1 MADAPSATAQDAR
14 ADGGSGPPRVA
25 AKRLGLYTIPIHRA
39 FADALAVGLV
49 RRFGGDRM
57 RLAQGVVLVPTNR
70 AKRTIQDAFVRASGG
85 GLLLPRLVAIGDPEV
100 EEAAGAFADPAD
112 DAPIPPAIEPLA
124 RRMILA
130 RLVAE
135 ERQRAGRPIDGGE
148 AVRLAGDLARTLDQL
163 LVEEVPPHRL
173 RDIVLD
179 ETLSAH
185 WERSLEL
192 FRVVLDRWPGEL
204 AALGRIDLAD
214 RRTRLLR
221 RLCARWSSHPPRGF
235 VCSAGITTTAP
246 AVAGLLRCIAGM
258 ERGMIVLPGLDT
270 AMADEE
276 WAMLGPHDPDPVTGR
291 RRRSIET
298 HPQFHMKVLLDRM
311 GVNRAEFVRW
321 QAASEH
327 DATPTRSRAI
337 ATALAPADRTHH
349 WIDVPAADRRLSGV
363 RMVELATPAEEAQ
376 AIAIALREALE
387 TPGRTAALVTPDR
400 ALARRVAAHCARW
413 DIRVDDSAGQ
423 ALSVLAPGTLLLAL
437 VEAAAQGFAP
447 VALLALLK
455 HPLVRSGDARVAW
468 LDGVRRLD
476 RALRGPRPAPG
487 LAGIDRHLRE
497 GEMRDAA
504 VREQARPFWEEAR
517 ALLEPLA
524 AGFAAGSQPPAALLA
539 LVRETATALAGD
551 AAWSRPEGRAA
562 AELIATLE
570 AESPAGPPSVD
581 PQNLP
586 AMLRT
591 LLDEVAVRPPQG
603 EHPRLAILGLL
614 EARLQTADLMILGG
628 LNEGVWP
635 ALPAPD
641 PWLAPR
647 IRQEL
652 GLPGLERRIGLSAH
666 DFASALGGR
675 EVVLTRAARD
685 ATAPTIASRLWLR
698 LQALDD
704 GLERV
709 GSLRD
714 WARAIDTPEAYR
726 AASRP
731 APKPPVALRPRR
743 ISVTEVDRLKADP
756 YAFYARRMLRLSPM
770 DAVDADPTAAW
781 RGTAVHGVLE
791 RWAVEDGLDP
801 VKLQRRLDAL
811 RDDPRTHP
819 LLRAL
824 WVPRLREAIDWV
836 AGFTQEKLGEGRSVI
851 GVESDG
857 VLQIAGVELRGKADR
872 IDRAAD
878 GTLAII
884 DYKTGKAPSAK
895 AVAAGYSLQLGL
907 LGLIAERGGFPAI
920 AGIAGAFEYWSLTKD
935 GDSFGKMTTPVSPDG
950 SRGRVPTAE
959 FVARAKAHFED
970 AVARF
975 LTGDEA
981 FTAKLVP
988 EYAPYA
994 EYDQL
999 MRRDEWY
1006 GRE

>member
-1 MADAPSATAQDAR
+1 MVTSLDGREGER
-14 ADGGSGPPRVA
+14 AGA
-25 AKRLGLYTIPIHRA
+25 AKRDGRLGLYTIPIHRA
-39 FADALAVGLV
+39 FADALAVGLI
-49 RRFGGDRM
+49 RRFGGDRLK
-57 RLAQGVVLVPTNR
+57 LAQGVVVVPTNR
-70 AKRTIQDAFVRASGG
+70 AKRTIQEAFVRASGG

-100 EEAAGAFADPAD
+100 EEAAGAFADPAAD
-112 DAPIPPAIEPLA
+112 DAPVPPAIDPLA

-130 RLVAE
+130 RLVSE
-135 ERQRAGRPIDGGE
+135 ERQRAGRPVDGGE

-163 LVEEVPPHRL
+163 LVEEVPPAAL
-173 RDIVLD
+173 RDLDLD
-179 ETLSAH
+179 ETLSVH

-204 AALGRIDLAD
+204 AALGRIDLAE

-221 RLCARWSSHPPRGF
+221 RLCARWSGHPPKGF

-258 ERGMIVLPGLDT
+258 ERGMVVLPGLDT
-270 AMADEE
+270 AMDEEE
-276 WAMLGPHDPDPVTGR
+276 WASLGPHDPDPVTGR
-291 RRRSIET
+291 RKRSIET
-298 HPQFHMKVLLDRM
+298 HPQFHLKLLLDRM
-311 GVNRAEFVRW
+311 GVNRREFVRW
-321 QAASEH
+321 GAASDH

-337 ATALAPADRTHH
+337 ATALAPAERTHH

-363 RMVELATPAEEAQ
+363 KMVELATPAEEAQ
-376 AIAIALREALE
+376 AIAIGLREALE
-387 TPGRTAALVTPDR
+387 TEGRTAALLTPDR
-400 ALARRVAAHCARW
+400 ALARRVAAHLARW
-413 DIRVDDSAGQ
+413 GIAVDDSAGQ
-423 ALSVLAPGTLLLAL
+423 SLALLAPGTLLLAL

-455 HPLVRSGDARVAW
+455 HPLVRQGDDRVAW

-497 GEMRDAA
+497 GDVRDVA
-504 VREQARPFWEEAR
+504 VRVAAQPFWDVAR
-517 ALLEPLA
+517 DLIAPLA
-524 AGFAAGSQPPAALLA
+524 GAFAAGPQPLASLLA

-551 AAWSRPEGRAA
+551 SAWGRPEGRAA
-562 AELIATLE
+562 AELISALE
-570 AESPAGPPSVD
+570 AEAPAGPPTIEPAV
-581 PQNLP
+581 LP
-586 AMLRT
+586 ALLRT
-591 LLDEVAVRPPQG
+591 LLDEVAVRPVQG
-603 EHPRLAILGLL
+603 GHPRLAILGLL

-675 EVVLTRAARD
+675 DVVLTRAARD

-709 GSLRD
+709 GALRD
-714 WARAIDTPEAYR
+714 WARAIDTPPAYR
-726 AASRP
+726 AAGRP
-731 APKPPVALRPRR
+731 APKPPVVLRPRR

-791 RWAVEDGLDP
+791 RWAEEDGLDP
-801 VKLQRRLDAL
+801 AKLRLRLQAL
-811 RDDPRTHP
+811 SDDPRTHP

-836 AGFTQEKLGEGRSVI
+836 AAFTQEKLAEGRSVV
-851 GVESDG
+851 GVECDG
-857 VLQIAGVELRGKADR
+857 KLEIAGVELTGKADR
-872 IDRAAD
+872 IDRAND
-878 GTLAII
+878 GSLAII

-907 LGLIAERGGFPAI
+907 LGLMAERGAFGDVRGTAT
-920 AGIAGAFEYWSLTKD
+920 AFEYWSLTKD
-935 GDSFGKMTTPVSPDG
+935 GDSFGKMTTPVAPDG
-950 SRGRVPTAE
+950 SRGRVPTDE
-959 FVARAKAHFED
+959 FVARAKVHFEA